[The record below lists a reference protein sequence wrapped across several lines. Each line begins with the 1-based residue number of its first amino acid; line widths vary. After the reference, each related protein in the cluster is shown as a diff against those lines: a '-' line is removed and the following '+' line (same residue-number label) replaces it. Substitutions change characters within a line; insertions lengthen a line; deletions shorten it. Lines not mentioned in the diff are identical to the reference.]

1 MKICVS
7 FVLLTNPKLKE
18 NAIQYTLLKFLFA
31 KYPLVEEKKKESR
44 HQNSQERGPNRLY
57 LDTLVVA

>member
-1 MKICVS
+1 MEICIP

-31 KYPLVEEKKKESR
+31 KYPLVEEKKRS
-44 HQNSQERGPNRLY
+44 
-57 LDTLVVA
+57 LDIKIVKKGVQIASI